1 MIKDYC
7 YGVVEDRNDPLKIGR
22 VRVRVHGYHT
32 KDKQLI
38 ATPDLPWSHVVM
50 PVTVAGLTPFGSQH
64 YLVEGTTVFGF
75 CRDADMQDFVVMG
88 VQQGI
93 QQVGPKETITDEILE
108 FKLGEGFSDPRR
120 LEQKDY
126 DNTADGTN
134 PPSGPRPN
142 SLSATLKTSPHLPKE
157 IEINYSGPRIS
168 KFTEEEDSEK
178 KMPYYPLNTNVSDVN
193 PFSALDKQLPAER
206 KSHNAAPLHRDLSK
220 AFPHVKKEK
229 IRTPIEGYIETVGPV
244 TMYRTDRIHP
254 ASTRANPQYP
264 YNHATYTES
273 GHLFELDDTRDFERV
288 SLQHRLGTYFEW
300 QPNGDTHER
309 HVRDKYEVILG
320 DNEVFISGS
329 VNIKVLGD
337 AKIHANGKV
346 DISSFN
352 DGKIDVSGKLDIE
365 AGDDI
370 TLKSAKDV
378 IVRAQ
383 KFRPNS

>member
-32 KDKQLI
+32 KDKQYI
-38 ATPDLPWSHVVM
+38 ATPDLPWSHVIM
-50 PVTVAGLTPFGSQH
+50 PATVAGLTPFGSQH

-75 CRDADMQDFVVMG
+75 FRDADMQDFVVMG

-120 LEQKDY
+120 VKGAKEDAY
-126 DNTADGTN
+126 DGTADGTN
-134 PPSGPRPN
+134 PPAGPRPN
-142 SLSATLKTSPHLPKE
+142 SLSSTLDTAPHLPKE
-157 IEINYSGPRIS
+157 IEINYSGPRVS
-168 KFTEEEDSEK
+168 KFNEFEDEEK
-178 KMPYYPLNTNVSDVN
+178 KLPYYPLNTDVSDVN
-193 PFSALDKQLPAER
+193 PFSALDKQVPKER
-206 KSHNAAPLHRDLSK
+206 KSHIGAPLHRDLRK
-220 AFPHVKKEK
+220 AFPHVK
-229 IRTPIEGYIETVGPV
+229 TPFGFI
-244 TMYRTDRIHP
+244 D
-254 ASTRANPQYP
+254 ASTSPTTTGANPQYP

-273 GHLFELDDTRDFERV
+273 GHLFELDDTRHFERV